1 MCIGSIVR
9 LVEIRDEAGVPV
21 GRMEDG
27 CLYPLAFVPDASVG
41 AYLLLHL
48 GIPVEVLNPEQAREA
63 LAMRLE
69 GDDPRG
75 NHS

>member
-1 MCIGSIVR
+1 
-9 LVEIRDEAGVPV
+9 
-21 GRMEDG
+21 MEDG

-63 LAMRLE
+63 LAMRLV